1 MLVVLSTQ
9 NLYLCTYVAVLN
21 GSISNLCINSS
32 RYPTSNPTASPT
44 ILPPTIQPTPS
55 PIDCLSR
62 TDDSLNVSA
71 LSEWN
76 AIVFPN
82 TAEADTFTVVNS
94 SNECYATNP
103 CIAIQG
109 ITGNGEKDEVFI
121 EQTLDVSAFINIRI
135 GLEAAT
141 FSFDTVEEYAFFE
154 SLCDSNEAQRTRFHA
169 GVTELKRYSGCF
181 DFNVESC
188 HTFTLR
194 VGGVLGG
201 TKDKIYVTQVILQ
214 FTAPTSSPMSIPTT
228 FPSSYST
235 QLCMFLHEPSQKKTS
250 FRQTDTHQTIHHGI
264 QQNHLPRQ
272 HKIQQL
278 NQ

>member
-1 MLVVLSTQ
+1 M
-9 NLYLCTYVAVLN
+9 
-21 GSISNLCINSS
+21 
-32 RYPTSNPTASPT
+32 
-44 ILPPTIQPTPS
+44 IQPTPS
-55 PIDCLSR
+55 PIDCVSR
-62 TDDSLNVSA
+62 TDESLNVSA

-76 AIVFPN
+76 ANVFPN
-82 TAEADTFTVVNS
+82 TAEVDTFTVVNS
-94 SNECYATNP
+94 SNECYAANP

-109 ITGNGEKDEVFI
+109 ITGNGEKDEALI

-154 SLCDSNEAQRTRFHA
+154 SLCDSNDPQRTRFHA

-188 HTFTLR
+188 DTFTLR

-214 FTAPTSSPMSIPTT
+214 FTVPTSYPTSIPTT
-228 FPSSYST
+228 FPSSYPT
-235 QLCMFLHEPSQKKTS
+235 QLCVCFMSHHKKTS

-272 HKIQQL
+272 HKNQPL
-278 NQ
+278 NQYVIRPVILHQIQR